1 MTLLYNHIAPRFS
14 ELEQQMVVHVP
25 PGGNWSNIPESV
37 PSKRLEQIRRNGGG
51 RTTYYGRLRWD
62 KPSYTI
68 STYFN
73 RIGNGCHIHPEQD
86 RLISIREGARLQSFP
101 DSYKFVGSKGAIYK
115 QIGNAVPPLLGY
127 VISKHLSKH
136 IKGKAFIDLFAGAG
150 GLSEGFRMNGLK
162 PIAAIE
168 MEKPFFDTYLKN
180 LNPKSKKGFIHGDV
194 CEQKNQDAIVDIAST
209 HKTEIIT
216 GGPPCQGFSLAGWF
230 NKEDMRN
237 QLFKEFVSLV
247 SRISPKFFIM
257 ENVLGMLS
265 MDKGEFIKKIMKEF
279 ESIGY
284 HVNSP
289 WKLNA
294 ANYGVP
300 QKRKRI
306 FIIGSANKIEIEP
319 PEPILD
325 EEHFITVKD
334 TIYGLPAL
342 KPAEGEEIM
351 NVSIKSHS
359 NYQKYLMGKITAE
372 EFYKKIQAIKITV

>member
-1 MTLLYNHIAPRFS
+1 MAPRFS
-14 ELEQQMVVHVP
+14 ELEQQMVVHIP

-37 PSKRLEQIRRNGGG
+37 PSKRLEQIRRSGG
-51 RTTYYGRLRWD
+51 RTTYYGRLRWE

-86 RLISIREGARLQSFP
+86 RLISTREGARLQSFP
-101 DSYKFVGSKGAIYK
+101 DSYRFIGSKGAIYK

-127 VISKHLSKH
+127 AISKHLSKY
-136 IKGKAFIDLFAGAG
+136 IKGKSFIDLFAGAG
-150 GLSEGFRMNGLK
+150 GLSDGFRMNSMK

-168 MEKPFFDTYLKN
+168 MEKYYFDTYLEN
-180 LNPKSKKGFIHGDV
+180 LNPKSTKGFIHGDI
-194 CEQKNQDAIVDIAST
+194 CDKKNQKIIVDIAST
-209 HKTEIIT
+209 HKTDIIT
-216 GGPPCQGFSLAGWF
+216 GGPPCQGFSLAGWH
-230 NKEDMRN
+230 NKDDLRN

-247 SRISPKFFIM
+247 AKISPKLFIM
-257 ENVLGMLS
+257 ENVPGMLS
-265 MDKGEFIKKIMKEF
+265 MDNGEFIKKIMKEF

-284 HVNSP
+284 HVNQP

-306 FIIGSANKIEIEP
+306 FIIGSAKPIKIEA

-334 TIYGLPAL
+334 AIYGLPSL
-342 KPAEGEEIM
+342 EPGEGNEIS
-351 NVSIKSHS
+351 NVSFKAHS

-372 EFYKKIQAIKITV
+372 EFYKKIQLMKITV

>member
-1 MTLLYNHIAPRFS
+1 MLYNHIAPRFS
-14 ELEQQMVVHVP
+14 ELEKQMVVHVP
-25 PGGNWSNIPESV
+25 PGGNWSDIPIDV

-101 DSYKFVGSKGAIYK
+101 DSYRFVGSKGAIYR
-115 QIGNAVPPLLGY
+115 QIGNAVPPFLGY
-127 VISKHLSKH
+127 VISKHLSKF

-150 GLSEGFRMNGLK
+150 GISEGFRMNGLN
-162 PIAAIE
+162 PVAAIE
-168 MEKPFFDTYLKN
+168 KEKHYFDTYIEN
-180 LNPKSKKGFIHGDV
+180 LISKSKKGFIHGDI
-194 CEQKNQDAIVDIAST
+194 CEQKNQNTIVDIAST
-209 HKTEIIT
+209 HKIEIIT

-230 NKEDMRN
+230 NKDDLRN
-237 QLFKEFVSLV
+237 QLFKEFVVLV

-265 MDKGEFIKKIMKEF
+265 MDKGQFIKKIIKEF

-284 HVNSP
+284 HVNQP

-306 FIIGSANKIEIEP
+306 FIVGSSKKINLEP
-319 PEPILD
+319 PEQILD

-334 TIYGLPAL
+334 AIYGLPQL
-342 KPAEGEEIM
+342 KSGEGKEEM
-351 NVSIKSHS
+351 QFS
-359 NYQKYLMGKITAE
+359 NKPFSDYQKYLMGKITAE
-372 EFYKKIQAIKITV
+372 DFYKKIQKMSILI